1 MKNLIITSLSV
12 LALAM
17 AFTGCGD
24 SGSVSSSAS
33 NSTGTGTE
41 NSVGVESS
49 TVDVVPTETTTP
61 KTPFNLSDKL
71 GTPPGLPSN

>member
-24 SGSVSSSAS
+24 SGSV
-33 NSTGTGTE
+33 TGVTDD
-41 NSVGVESS
+41 SVSGGNVVVNPV
-49 TVDVVPTETTTP
+49 TDVNTDSGAATTP

-71 GTPPGLPSN
+71 GTPPGLPN